1 MDGLE
6 DARVVAAADEVDAQV
21 VLQLVHEAQ
30 VADAQADA
38 PGARH
43 GAADEA
49 VSVAAG
55 TAAVKGV
62 GGKGIAH
69 FVNGRVGKAFRAVP
83 QVVVIAGCVPA
94 DDAGD
99 APVQLVFQQ
108 YRGQPAAAAGGA
120 VVVGDGAVVEVPGQ
134 AEGIEGRDL
143 AGQAGPEGRA
153 VAGELV
159 AVETVIERR
168 QVGHEIAVGDV
179 GQVAVLRAEGIGA
192 DHAAHDP
199 GRDAGTFK
207 GERQH
212 KPEKVHVIHEILL
225 VVGRIVVAAEK
236 IVVVGTGPE
245 GGEAHIVIEGV
256 AGRDAGH
263 VGTHDLGVR
272 GKSGQVDGLDAHA
285 QLQIGLRNTPVD
297 IGMLEADHV
306 GVRSQLTA
314 CGGLAPAVLA
324 DLEVHRAGKVIGSNG
339 IQLDAPALQGFEV
352 VKALGIAC
360 RSVAPRHVPV
370 LSVVEKADPSAFYF
384 EVDSIGLR
392 SYAKKQTGRQRYS
405 CKFLHTSSRT
415 LQYL

>member
-1 MDGLE
+1 M
-6 DARVVAAADEVDAQV
+6 
-21 VLQLVHEAQ
+21 
-30 VADAQADA
+30 
-38 PGARH
+38 
-43 GAADEA
+43 
-49 VSVAAG
+49 
-55 TAAVKGV
+55 
-62 GGKGIAH
+62 
-69 FVNGRVGKAFRAVP
+69 
-83 QVVVIAGCVPA
+83 
-94 DDAGD
+94 
-99 APVQLVFQQ
+99 
-108 YRGQPAAAAGGA
+108 
-120 VVVGDGAVVEVPGQ
+120 
-134 AEGIEGRDL
+134 
-143 AGQAGPEGRA
+143 
-153 VAGELV
+153 
-159 AVETVIERR
+159 ETVIERR